1 MICLVTASFSFVLFN
16 SNDFGLVRYALP
28 IHTLAICGTLGSW
41 RRPSSGIRSWKV
53 FVFDLEND
61 KNNCSAI
68 YNDTTDLPS
77 NDYTR
82 VSICAGHGTWAWCG
96 VTPVPLPPHTSE
108 TWWGVPYYC
117 LCSNSS
123 CAPEKE
129 KGVSTDIISQVR
141 SSNILIWRGSFSS
154 RLSLPFYHSS
164 VAPCRS
170 SQALVTHNW
179 YQNVAYKMFVQRG
192 AITPHIQV
200 LWRTVSE

>member
-1 MICLVTASFSFVLFN
+1 MW
-16 SNDFGLVRYALP
+16 YALP

-141 SSNILIWRGSFSS
+141 SSNILRCGSLSFQSSS
-154 RLSLPFYHSS
+154 RDTQLIPKCS
-164 VAPCRS
+164 V
-170 SQALVTHNW
+170 
-179 YQNVAYKMFVQRG
+179 QNVCSKRRHHTSYPSVMKNCEWISFGHMRYYLRDD
-192 AITPHIQV
+192 T
-200 LWRTVSE
+200 